1 VNTGVDVRRGVGRQ
15 SHLRQARAHLWPVL
29 PLATAAWWV
38 GGALPWVLDG
48 LGAQSPRNWPFDV
61 ATGSATDGYISL
73 LPFTTARLGL
83 LLTITL
89 VGGGLAP
96 LAVLWVR
103 PRGTRRLATATLAT
117 LGALTS
123 AAYSIAQSAGA
134 TRQLGGDFDR
144 DERVLLGVLV
154 VAVGCTLLGL
164 ALGLL
169 VALGGPVLR
178 ALAAAPLAV
187 ALGSWVNAVVIALT
201 GVERALGVLR
211 WTSVVVGVAA
221 GLALA
226 GLGLRPVRRLLTWP
240 VVLLLVAVTSAG
252 QTAFAYLATYVR
264 PRSGLPNG
272 LRDHVEASRD
282 VFVAALSPAHQA
294 WGVYAVAIVIGVLG
308 SLARWRRSG
317 TPSSGKAPSGR
328 APSGRAPS
336 ERDRGTRHT
345 TDPAPDRHVGTTVP

>member
-29 PLATAAWWV
+29 PLAAAAWWV

-240 VVLLLVAVTSAG
+240 AVLLLVAVTSAG
-252 QTAFAYLATYVR
+252 QTAFACLATYVR

-282 VFVAALSPAHQA
+282 VFVAALGPAHQA

-328 APSGRAPS
+328 APS

-345 TDPAPDRHVGTTVP
+345 TAPAPDRHVDSTVP